1 MHTPIFPNVKPFPKL
16 MALLGMCVGML
27 LVASGLTILIPLFGG
42 DIMDPTTL
50 ILTQCVSQLLMFLV
64 PVILFVLFYESD
76 ERGFLKLDFHWS
88 SWSQALAAMAI
99 MLLFIPMIDVVT
111 QWNDT
116 WHFSEPLEG
125 ILREITE
132 RNQKLLESF
141 FSQVGVGNLIL
152 NILIL
157 AVVPAVC
164 EELFFRSVVQQTMH
178 KWFKNAHVAI
188 FVTAILFSLAHG
200 EIYAFVPRAIIG
212 VILGYLF
219 YYSGSVVVNICAH
232 FLNNALIVVLYFLY
246 YREIIGFSPDEL
258 PSMGWIWTIVFV
270 LVAAFLFYVTI
281 LRERKK

>member
-1 MHTPIFPNVKPFPKL
+1 
-16 MALLGMCVGML
+16 
-27 LVASGLTILIPLFGG
+27 
-42 DIMDPTTL
+42 
-50 ILTQCVSQLLMFLV
+50 
-64 PVILFVLFYESD
+64 
-76 ERGFLKLDFHWS
+76 
-88 SWSQALAAMAI
+88 
-99 MLLFIPMIDVVT
+99 
-111 QWNDT
+111 
-116 WHFSEPLEG
+116 LEG